1 MRKIYSLSFKLPVII
16 ILMSVLMLS
25 FLLSAS
31 IFFANKGI
39 TQSTDT
45 GFKNT
50 VEGYANLFDS
60 ILDAQVMVN
69 KAYTSSANI
78 KNFLRD
84 MNNAYSNNVFLDITS
99 FVENNNFIENISIMN
114 TNGVIVFDKNAKLIG
129 RNFMD
134 LRPDMMQKL
143 LAGEDIAFGNE
154 IKESA
159 ATGELTISL
168 GVRILDYDN
177 TLIGYLVSII
187 KVMVIYDSYFSNIQ
201 LGRSGRIA
209 IVNNNAVVLMDTD
222 PKEINKQAPSEYNN
236 IIKSNS
242 LSGEISYSANNHV
255 REGFYKKM
263 TVQPWIVAYA
273 MDSEEIYEINRSIVI
288 TSIIIGII
296 SIIFMTLVVF
306 LFTRSII
313 KPLNI
318 IVDEAKE
325 IASGRL
331 IMHRRKLD
339 RKDELG
345 QLSHSFHDMK
355 YKLIEVIETTL
366 HNTDK
371 MANSANSLAAGNK
384 DLAHKAENT
393 AANLEETASSMEE
406 IASAITMAANNSV
419 KGNEMMNSCK
429 EAIDNATTVVA
440 ETVKS
445 INDVNND
452 SEKIK
457 DIIKVIEGI
466 AFQTNILA
474 LNAAVEAARAGDQGK
489 GFAVVASEVRSLAQS
504 SQTSAKDITELINQV
519 YEKINKANKDVESQE
534 QLFVDIKNQIDETAN
549 IIRDISSAALEQQS
563 GVSQVNKAV
572 MEMDS
577 ITQENAALVEE
588 STASSIALFN
598 DAKELQSLVSFF
610 KIEK

>member
-384 DLAHKAENT
+384 DLAHKAEST

>member
-99 FVENNNFIENISIMN
+99 FIENNNFIENISIMN
-114 TNGVIVFDKNAKLIG
+114 TNGVIVFDKNVKLIG

-154 IKESA
+154 VKESA

-201 LGRSGRIA
+201 LGRSGRIV

-242 LSGEISYSANNHV
+242 LSGEISYSAYNHV

-331 IMHRRKLD
+331 IMHRRKLN

-345 QLSHSFHDMK
+345 QLSLSFHDMK

-384 DLAHKAENT
+384 DLAHKAEST

>member
-1 MRKIYSLSFKLPVII
+1 MSKFYSLSFKLPITI
-16 ILMSVLMLS
+16 SLMSIIMLG

-31 IFFANKGI
+31 VYFSNKGI

-99 FVENNNFIENISIMN
+99 YIENNNFIENISIMN
-114 TNGVIVFDKNAKLIG
+114 TNGVIVFDKNEKLIG

-134 LRPDMMQKL
+134 LRPYMMRKL
-143 LAGEDIAFGNE
+143 LAGEELAFGNE

-168 GVRILDYDN
+168 GVRVLDYN
-177 TLIGYLVSII
+177 NQLIGYLVSII
-187 KVMVIYDSYFSNIQ
+187 KIMVIYDNYFSNIQ
-201 LGRSGRIA
+201 LGRTGRIVA
-209 IVNNNAVVLMDTD
+209 VNDQLKVVMDTD
-222 PKEINKQAPSEYNN
+222 PKEINKQAPNEYDN
-236 IIKSNS
+236 IIKSGS
-242 LSGEISYSANNHV
+242 ISGNISYVANNHV
-255 REGFYKKM
+255 RAGFYKKM

-273 MDSEEIYEINRSIVI
+273 MDEEEIYEINKSIII
-288 TSIIIGII
+288 TSVIIGII
-296 SIIFMTLVVF
+296 SMLLMTLVVF
-306 LFTRSII
+306 LFTKSII

-318 IVDEAKE
+318 VVEEAKE

-331 IMHRRKLD
+331 IMHKRKLN

-366 HNTDK
+366 HNADK
-371 MANSANSLAAGNK
+371 MSQAANSLASGNK
-384 DLAHKAENT
+384 DLAHKSENT

-406 IASAITMAANNSV
+406 IASAISMATNNSV
-419 KGNEMMNSCK
+419 KGNEMMNHCK
-429 EAIDNATTVVA
+429 ESIDNATSVVS
-440 ETVKS
+440 ETVRS
-445 INDVNND
+445 MNEVNAD

-504 SQTSAKDITELINQV
+504 SQDSAKDITELVNQV
-519 YEKINKANKDVESQE
+519 YEKINRANKIVESQE
-534 QLFVDIKNQIDETAN
+534 ELFLSIKNEIDETAN
-549 IIRDISSAALEQQS
+549 IIKDISSAALEQQS
-563 GVSQVNKAV
+563 GVAQVNKAV

-588 STASSIALFN
+588 STASSLALYD
-598 DAKELQSLVSFF
+598 DAKELQSVMSFF

>member
-201 LGRSGRIA
+201 LGRSGRIV

-296 SIIFMTLVVF
+296 SIVFMTLVVF

-384 DLAHKAENT
+384 DLAHKAEST

>member
-1 MRKIYSLSFKLPVII
+1 MSRFHSLSFKIPITI
-16 ILMSVLMLS
+16 SLMSVLMLG

-31 IFFANKGI
+31 VFFSNKGI

-78 KNFLRD
+78 KNFLSD
-84 MNNAYSNNVFLDITS
+84 MSNSYTRNVNLDITS
-99 FVENNNFIENISIMN
+99 FIENNNFIENISIMN
-114 TNGVIVFDKNAKLIG
+114 TNGVIVFDKNSKLIG
-129 RNFMD
+129 RNFME

-143 LAGEDIAFGNE
+143 LAGADVAFGNE

-168 GVRILDYDN
+168 GLRILDYN
-177 TLIGYLVSII
+177 NQLIGYLVSII
-187 KVMVIYDSYFSNIQ
+187 KIMVIYDNYFSNIQ
-201 LGRSGRIA
+201 LGRSGRIVT
-209 IVNNNAVVLMDTD
+209 VNDKSMVIMDTD
-222 PKEINKQAPSEYNN
+222 PKKINKKAPSEYDN
-236 IIKSNS
+236 IIKSGS
-242 LSGEISYSANNHV
+242 VSGDIRYSANNHI

-273 MDSEEIYEINRSIVI
+273 MDHEEIYEINKSIVI
-288 TSIIIGII
+288 TSVIIGII
-296 SIIFMTLVVF
+296 SMLLMTLVVF

-318 IVDEAKE
+318 VVEEAKE
-325 IASGRL
+325 IASGKL
-331 IMHRRKLD
+331 IMHNRKLN

-345 QLSHSFHDMK
+345 ELSHSFHDMK

-366 HNTDK
+366 HNADK
-371 MANSANSLAAGNK
+371 MSLAANNLAAGNK
-384 DLAHKAENT
+384 DLSRRSENT

-406 IASAITMAANNSV
+406 ISSAISMATNNSV
-419 KGNEMMNSCK
+419 KGNEMMTHCRVS
-429 EAIDNATTVVA
+429 IDNATSIVS
-440 ETVKS
+440 ETVRS
-445 INDVNND
+445 MNEVNAD

-504 SQTSAKDITELINQV
+504 SQDSAKDITELVNQV
-519 YEKINKANKDVESQE
+519 YEKINKTNKIVESQE
-534 QLFVDIKNQIDETAN
+534 ELFMSIKTEIDETAN
-549 IIRDISSAALEQQS
+549 IIKDISSAALEQQS

-572 MEMDS
+572 MEMDT
-577 ITQENAALVEE
+577 ITQENVALVEE
-588 STASSIALFN
+588 STASSMALYD
-598 DAKELQSLVSFF
+598 DARELQSVMSFF
-610 KIEK
+610 SIEK

>member
-1 MRKIYSLSFKLPVII
+1 MSKFYSLSFKLPITI
-16 ILMSVLMLS
+16 SLMSIIMLG

-31 IFFANKGI
+31 VYFSNKGI

-60 ILDAQVMVN
+60 ILDAQIMVN
-69 KAYTSSANI
+69 KAYTSSASI
-78 KNFLRD
+78 KNFLTD
-84 MNNAYSNNVFLDITS
+84 MSNSYRNNVNLDITS
-99 FVENNNFIENISIMN
+99 YIENNNFIENISIMN
-114 TNGVIVFDKNAKLIG
+114 TNGVIVFDKNEKLIG

-134 LRPDMMQKL
+134 LRPDMMRRL
-143 LAGEDIAFGNE
+143 LAGEELAFGNE

-168 GVRILDYDN
+168 GIRILDYN
-177 TLIGYLVSII
+177 NQLIGYLVSII
-187 KVMVIYDSYFSNIQ
+187 KIMVIYENYFSNIQ
-201 LGRSGRIA
+201 LGRTGRIVA
-209 IVNNNAVVLMDTD
+209 VNDQLKVVMDTD
-222 PKEINKQAPSEYNN
+222 PKEINKQAPNEYDN
-236 IIKSNS
+236 IIKSGS
-242 LSGEISYSANNHV
+242 VSGNISYTANNHV

-273 MDSEEIYEINRSIVI
+273 MDQEEIYEINKSIVI
-288 TSIIIGII
+288 TSVIIGII
-296 SIIFMTLVVF
+296 SMLLMTLVVF
-306 LFTRSII
+306 LFTKSII

-318 IVDEAKE
+318 VVEEAKE

-331 IMHRRKLD
+331 IMHNRKLN

-366 HNTDK
+366 HNADK
-371 MANSANSLAAGNK
+371 MSLAANNLAAGNK
-384 DLAHKAENT
+384 DLSRRSENT

-406 IASAITMAANNSV
+406 ISSAISMATNNSV
-419 KGNEMMNSCK
+419 KGNEMMNHCK
-429 EAIDNATTVVA
+429 ESIDNATSVVS
-440 ETVKS
+440 ETVRS
-445 INDVNND
+445 MNEVNAD

-504 SQTSAKDITELINQV
+504 SQDSAKDITELVNQV
-519 YEKINKANKDVESQE
+519 YEKINKANKIVESQE
-534 QLFVDIKNQIDETAN
+534 ELFLSIKTEIDETAN

-563 GVSQVNKAV
+563 GVAQVNKAV
-572 MEMDS
+572 MEMDT
-577 ITQENAALVEE
+577 ITQENAALVEQ
-588 STASSIALFN
+588 STASSLALYD
-598 DAKELQSLVSFF
+598 DAKELQSVMSFF
-610 KIEK
+610 RIEK

>member
-384 DLAHKAENT
+384 DLAHKAEST

-588 STASSIALFN
+588 LTASSIALFN

>member
-99 FVENNNFIENISIMN
+99 FIENNNFIENISIMDP
-114 TNGVIVFDKNAKLIG
+114 NGVIVFDKNAKLIG
-129 RNFMD
+129 RNFTD

-154 IKESA
+154 VKESA

-201 LGRSGRIA
+201 LGRSGRIV

-384 DLAHKAENT
+384 DLAHKAEST